1 MRFTPNKLY
10 LKLGLI
16 GIMALLLLIPTAMI
30 QELVAERE
38 QVQQK
43 AISEV
48 TDKWGREQFI
58 TGPILRIPF
67 QRKISTKTNDS
78 PREMHEY
85 TEFLYILPEELRVS
99 ASLEPEKRNR
109 GIHEIVVYET
119 KLQFQGKFDQLL
131 AGAEGEP
138 VESLQWEKAELIVGI
153 PDLRGLEYQNGIRWN
168 NTSLAFEPGLQK
180 SALAESGLR
189 ARLNLKPTNDSSF
202 TFDFSLRLKGSQKLA
217 FSPVGKLTDVRM
229 TSSWPHPSF
238 TGAFLPDS
246 SNISNDGF
254 TAHWNVLQLNRNFPQ
269 RWTGDEYQPAEA
281 AFGVELFLPAD
292 QYQKTHR
299 SIRYALLFIG
309 LSFLVF
315 FFHEM
320 IAKMRLHPIHYLLVG
335 IALVVFYTLLLSLS
349 EQIGFNTAFALSAL
363 ATLVLISSYVAA
375 ILQSTRFGVKIG
387 GILSILY
394 AFIFVVLQSD
404 DYALLMGSLGLFM
417 VLAGVMYFSR
427 KIDWYTKEEGS

>member
-48 TDKWGREQFI
+48 TDKWGREQLI

-67 QRKISTKTNDS
+67 QRKMSTKANKVEDE
-78 PREMHEY
+78 PKEY
-85 TEFLYILPEELRVS
+85 TEYLYILPDELQIT
-99 ASLEPEKRNR
+99 ATLEPEKRNR
-109 GIHEIVVYET
+109 GIHEIIVYET
-119 KLQFQGKFDQLL
+119 KLQFQGKFHNLRK
-131 AGAEGEP
+131 GGEGEP
-138 VESLQWEKAELIVGI
+138 IDALQWENAELIVGI
-153 PDLRGLEYQNGIRWN
+153 PDLRGLEYQNGIRWMDS
-168 NTSLAFEPGLQK
+168 TLAFEPGLQR
-180 SALAESGLR
+180 STLAESGLK
-189 ARLNLKPTNDSSF
+189 ARPSINPTVDSNC
-202 TFDFSLRLKGSQKLA
+202 TFDYSIRLKGSQKLA
-217 FSPVGKLTDVRM
+217 FSPIGKVTDLRM
-229 TSSWPHPSF
+229 KSSWPHPSF

-246 SNISNDGF
+246 SNISSDGF
-254 TAHWNVLQLNRNFPQ
+254 TAHWNILQLNRNFPQ
-269 RWTGDEYQPAEA
+269 RWTGDEYQPAES

-315 FFHEM
+315 FFNEM

-349 EQIGFNTAFALSAL
+349 EQIGFNFAFASSAL
-363 ATLVLISSYVAA
+363 ATMLLISTYVAA
-375 ILQSTRFGVKIG
+375 VLQSRRIGIKIG
-387 GILSILY
+387 SILSILY
-394 AFIFVVLQSD
+394 TFIFIVLQSD
-404 DYALLMGSLGLFM
+404 DYALLMGSLGIFM
-417 VLAGVMYFSR
+417 VLASVMYFSR
-427 KIDWYTKEEGS
+427 KIDWYTKEE

>member
-48 TDKWGREQFI
+48 TDKWGREQLI

-67 QRKISTKTNDS
+67 QRKMSTKANKVEDE
-78 PREMHEY
+78 PKEY
-85 TEFLYILPEELRVS
+85 TEYLYILPDELQIT
-99 ASLEPEKRNR
+99 ATLEPEKRNR

-119 KLQFQGKFDQLL
+119 KLQFQGKFHNLQK
-131 AGAEGEP
+131 GVEGEP
-138 VESLQWEKAELIVGI
+138 IDALQWENAELIVGI
-153 PDLRGLEYQNGIRWN
+153 PDLRGLEYQNGIRWMDS
-168 NTSLAFEPGLQK
+168 TLAFEPGLQR
-180 SALAESGLR
+180 STLAESGLK
-189 ARLNLKPTNDSSF
+189 ARPSINPTVDSNY
-202 TFDFSLRLKGSQKLA
+202 TFDFSIRLKGSQKLA
-217 FSPVGKLTDVRM
+217 FSPIGKVTDLRM
-229 TSSWPHPSF
+229 KSSWPHPSF

-246 SNISNDGF
+246 SNISSDGF
-254 TAHWNVLQLNRNFPQ
+254 TAHWNILQLNRNFPQ
-269 RWTGDEYQPAEA
+269 RWTGDEYQPAES

-315 FFHEM
+315 FFNEM

-349 EQIGFNTAFALSAL
+349 EQIGFNFAFASSAV
-363 ATLVLISSYVAA
+363 ATLLLISTYVAA
-375 ILQSTRFGVKIG
+375 VLQSRRFGIKIG

-394 AFIFVVLQSD
+394 TFIFIVLQSD
-404 DYALLMGSLGLFM
+404 DYALLMGSLGIFM

-427 KIDWYTKEEGS
+427 KIDWYTKEE